1 MKIYQVGGS
10 IRDEYLGITSKDRDW
25 VVVGSSPEAMIA
37 AGYKPVG
44 EDFPVFLHPE
54 TAEEY
59 ALARTEKKIAHG
71 YKGFEFYCS
80 PDVTLEEDLMRRDL
94 TVNAIAR
101 DHEGN
106 IYDPFNGIEDLNN
119 KVLRHTSCLLYTSP
133 SPRDEQSSR
142 MPSSA

>member
-1 MKIYQVGGS
+1 
-10 IRDEYLGITSKDRDW
+10 
-25 VVVGSSPEAMIA
+25 MIA
-37 AGYKPVG
+37 AGYKPIG

-54 TAEEY
+54 TGEEY

-71 YKGFEFYCS
+71 IIKGTFEFYCS

-94 TVNAIAR
+94 TVNAMAR

-119 KVLRHTSCLLYTSP
+119 KVLRHTSERLSKIH
-133 SPRDEQSSR
+133 
-142 MPSSA
+142 